1 MLHPISNDTSLFCF
15 YRKKYVILL
24 SSSYLDIL
32 KNQVVKKNLKGRK
45 DKTNL
50 IFTTVKELQDIEANG
65 GRDPDLILKNPSE
78 SKGGVAQKLI
88 KVKLILMTED
98 FRV

>member
-1 MLHPISNDTSLFCF
+1 M
-15 YRKKYVILL
+15 
-24 SSSYLDIL
+24 
-32 KNQVVKKNLKGRK
+32 VKKNLKSRN
-45 DKTNL
+45 DKKNKKNN
-50 IFTTVKELQDIEANG
+50 TVKELQDIEANG